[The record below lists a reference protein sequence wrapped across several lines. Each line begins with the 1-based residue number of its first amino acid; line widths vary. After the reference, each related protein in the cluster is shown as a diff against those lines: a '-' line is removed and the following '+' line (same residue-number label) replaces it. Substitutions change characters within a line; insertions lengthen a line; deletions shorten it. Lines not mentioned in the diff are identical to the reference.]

1 VPDANA
7 SPTTTTETSWLGFVL
22 RALKYRNYRLVFAGQ
37 IVSLIGNWM
46 TSVATAWL
54 VYRLTHSST
63 LLGVVGFAGQ
73 IPAFLLAPITGV
85 LVDRWDLRRCIVV
98 TQVLSMIQSL
108 ALAWFTFRRTI
119 DVPHLV
125 VLAIMQGLINAFDI
139 PARQSFIVQIVDRR
153 EDLPNAIAL
162 NSTIVNA
169 ARLLGPGA
177 AGVLIAAVGE
187 AWCFLLD
194 GVSYIAVIIALLMIR
209 LPRRERPQRNR
220 HVLTELREGVAAALG
235 FAPIRAILLL
245 LALISL
251 AGLPYITLM
260 PVFATDILH
269 GGPQALGLL
278 SGGVGAGAMIGAA
291 FLASRR
297 SVLGLGKVIPAAAA
311 MLGVGLILF
320 SFSRSFYISL
330 AVMPLTGCSAMLAMA
345 SSNTLLQTL
354 AEDEMRGRIMAFF
367 TMAFMGMAPIGSLI
381 SGSLAQGI
389 GAPMTVRLGGL
400 ICIVGA
406 LAFAFVRPSLR
417 SLVIPIYIRR
427 GILPAVAEG
436 ITETDNAAQAAQ
448 A

>member
-1 VPDANA
+1 MTVE
-7 SPTTTTETSWLGFVL
+7 TEPQATRLAFIL
-22 RALKYRNYRLVFAGQ
+22 RALRYRNYRLFFAGQ

-54 VYRLTHSST
+54 VYRLTHSSA

-73 IPAFLLAPITGV
+73 IPAFLLAPISGV
-85 LVDRWDLRRCIVV
+85 LVDRWDLRRTIVV
-98 TQVLSMIQSL
+98 TQTLAMVQSF
-108 ALAWFTFRRTI
+108 ALAFFTFRHTI

-125 VLAIMQGLINAFDI
+125 VLAVAQGLINAFDI
-139 PARQSFIVQIVDRR
+139 PARQSFVVQIVDRR

-177 AGVLIAAVGE
+177 AGVIIAFVGE
-187 AWCFLLD
+187 GWCFFGD
-194 GVSYIAVIIALLMIR
+194 GVSYVAVIIALLMMQ
-209 LPRRERPQRNR
+209 LPRREHPRRNQ
-220 HVLTELREGVAAALG
+220 HVLTELREGIAAALG

-245 LALISL
+245 LSLVSL
-251 AGLPYITLM
+251 AGLSYITLL

-278 SGGVGAGAMIGAA
+278 SAGAGAGALLGAA

-297 SVLGLGKVIPAAAA
+297 SVLGLGRVIPVAVAL
-311 MLGVGLILF
+311 LGVGLIFF
-320 SFSRSFYISL
+320 SLSRTFYLSL
-330 AVMPLTGCSAMLAMA
+330 ALMPLTGCSAMLAMA

-367 TMAFMGMAPIGSLI
+367 TMAFMGMAPIGSLLA
-381 SGSLAQGI
+381 GSLAAHI
-389 GAPMTVRLGGL
+389 GAPATVRVGGL
-400 ICIVGA
+400 LCIAGA
-406 LAFAFVRPSLR
+406 AAFAVVRPRLR
-417 SLVIPIYIRR
+417 PFVIPIYIRR

-436 ITETDNAAQAAQ
+436 ITEADNATQAAQ